1 MDISQ
6 EVTLIAIA
14 CAFFLLV
21 AIGIIIL
28 ILIYQKKQLRYN
40 YEKKELQN
48 QYTEELLK
56 TRLES
61 QEQTLDT
68 ISKEIHDNIG
78 QLLNSAKML
87 IGVAQR
93 KLPTPEE
100 TLQTANDTLGQ
111 AIEELRTLSKSL
123 NKEWLEQFS
132 FIENLQAEAARIN
145 ASLRISMQVE
155 VPHEL
160 ALPRDRQLVLYRMVQ
175 EAFQNSLKHGE
186 ATRIRIEAKQ
196 QNGSLHVQVE
206 DDGKGF
212 NAADSTLAGFGITN
226 IKHRVALL
234 GGTVKWNSLNPGT
247 LVLFQIPLQNM
258 VWIFALAW

>member
-1 MDISQ
+1 MDLSK
-6 EVTLIAIA
+6 EVTLIIIA
-14 CAFFLLV
+14 CTFLLLV

-28 ILIYQKKQLRYN
+28 ILIYQKKQLRYL

-48 QYTEELLK
+48 QYSAELLK

-68 ISKEIHDNIG
+68 LSKEIHDNIG
-78 QLLNSAKML
+78 QLLNSAKMF

-93 KLPTPEE
+93 KLTAPEE

-111 AIEELRTLSKSL
+111 AIQELRALSKSL

-145 ASLRISMQVE
+145 SSQHISMQVDL
-155 VPHEL
+155 PDEL
-160 ALPRDRQLVLYRMVQ
+160 TLPRDRQLVLYRMVQ
-175 EAFQNSLKHGE
+175 EAFQNSLKHGA
-186 ATRIRIEAKQ
+186 ATRICIQANQ
-196 QNGSLHVQVE
+196 QNETLQVQVQ

-212 NAADSTLAGFGITN
+212 NVNDPLRAGFGITN
-226 IKHRVALL
+226 IRHRAALL
-234 GGTVKWNSLNPGT
+234 GGTATWSSLSPGT
-247 LVLFQIPLQNM
+247 QVLFQIPLSTS
-258 VWIFALAW
+258 V